1 MESLDLTDADAYK
14 LISILKKTIS
24 KNKYVLTE
32 GSKGKIKI
40 SGVLDGVEHQFVLY
54 YMYAIDN
61 IHLNF
66 SDASTRYTL
75 VRINLD
81 SGFHNNSDG
90 KVRGHRVELF
100 SEEEF
105 RAKNDSFTHYKAYPL
120 PYNSFKDCNDF
131 FTALQLMFDY
141 TNVKNHKS
149 ISFIEDNILSI

>member
-14 LISILKKTIS
+14 LISIFKKTIS

-40 SGVLDGVEHQFVLY
+40 SGLLDGTERQFVLY

-81 SGFHNNSDG
+81 SSFHKNSDG
-90 KVRGHRVELF
+90 KVYGHRVEIF
-100 SEEEF
+100 SEEEY
-105 RAKNDSFTHYKAYPL
+105 RAKNDTFTHYKAYPL
-120 PYNSFKDCNDF
+120 PHNSFKDCDDF
-131 FTALQLMFDY
+131 FTALQQMFDY
-141 TNVKNHKS
+141 TNVKNHSS